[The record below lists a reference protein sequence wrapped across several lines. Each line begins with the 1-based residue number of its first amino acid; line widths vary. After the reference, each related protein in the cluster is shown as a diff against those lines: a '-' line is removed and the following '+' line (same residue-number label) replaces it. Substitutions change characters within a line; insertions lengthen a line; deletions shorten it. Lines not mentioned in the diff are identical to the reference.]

1 MGSKLR
7 IGMVTHYMPPHIGG
21 IEIVAD
27 QLFRS
32 YQAAGCEVRWI
43 ASRVPAQT
51 AAEENGRLR
60 VKCWNWPER
69 RLRVPWPIWGPG
81 ALAQISRIIH
91 WADVLHIHDCLY
103 MGSLITAGLAK
114 KAGKPLVLS
123 QHIRRVSY
131 PSAVLNAME
140 SLAYRT
146 VGRAV
151 LRSASH
157 VVFCTPPVEQF
168 VREVLRVQP
177 QAASRIANGIDT
189 ERFRPPTL
197 EERSLARRSFGIQNT
212 HKVVLFVGRLLEK
225 KGIDLF
231 FEVSRKMPELHF
243 LVAGDG
249 PVRPPQAENLSWLP
263 YVPHDRMAF
272 IYQAGDVLMLP
283 SQGEGFPLAVQEAM
297 ATGIPVIVS
306 QGEAF
311 TALLEREKTCL
322 ATGRTVASLCEALER
337 LFASPG
343 LAKDLGHRSR
353 ELVVRE
359 WSLQAMTG
367 RYLDLLRE
375 LSAQG

>member
-21 IEIVAD
+21 IEICAD

-32 YQAAGCEVRWI
+32 YKEAGHEVRWV
-43 ASRVPAQT
+43 ASRMPPQAPSQ
-51 AAEENGRLR
+51 ENGRTR
-60 VKCWNWPER
+60 VSCWNWLEHG
-69 RLRVPWPIWGPG
+69 LGVPWPVWGP
-81 ALAQISRIIH
+81 ASLPTLAQLIN

-103 MGSLITAGLAK
+103 MGSLITATLAK
-114 KAGKPLVLS
+114 KARKPLVLS
-123 QHIRRVSY
+123 QHIGKVYY
-131 PSAVLNAME
+131 PAAVLNAVQ

-146 VGRAV
+146 IGRAV
-151 LRSASH
+151 IRLASH

-168 VREVLRVQP
+168 IREVLKEQP
-177 QAASRIANGIDT
+177 NSASRIPNGIDT
-189 ERFRPPTL
+189 GRFRPSTL
-197 EERSLARRSFGIQNT
+197 EERSLARQSLGIQNT

-243 LVAGDG
+243 LVVGDG
-249 PVRPPQAENLSWLP
+249 PLRPAAAENLSWLP
-263 YVPHDRMAF
+263 YVPPDRMEF

-283 SQGEGFPLAVQEAM
+283 SQGEGFPVAVHEAM

-311 TALLEREKTCL
+311 TALLEREKVCV
-322 ATGRTVASLCEALER
+322 ATARTVESLCEALER
-337 LFASPG
+337 LVASPG
-343 LAKDLGHRSR
+343 WANDLGHRSR

-359 WSLQAMTG
+359 WSLHAMTS
-367 RYLDLLRE
+367 RYLHLLRE
-375 LSAQG
+375 LAAKE